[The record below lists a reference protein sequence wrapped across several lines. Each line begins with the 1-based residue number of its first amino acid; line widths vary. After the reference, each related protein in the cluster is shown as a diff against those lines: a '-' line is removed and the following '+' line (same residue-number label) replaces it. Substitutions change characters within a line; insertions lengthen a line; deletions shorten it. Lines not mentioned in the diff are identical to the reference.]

1 MNLNQ
6 KLFALII
13 CVLVFIFTIELVRRR
28 RLREEY
34 SVLWLL
40 TSLIMFV
47 LVIRYDW
54 LEFLTDM
61 IGARIVTTTLFIGAI
76 LFLMLIAVQ
85 ITIKLSQLSR
95 QVKNLVQ
102 ENALLRTEIED
113 FKAGH
118 AGERTS
124 ELGSTVAARCPSV
137 SLPAWAS

>member
-1 MNLNQ
+1 MNPSQ

-40 TSLIMFV
+40 TSLVMFV

-54 LEFLTDM
+54 LELLTNM

-85 ITIKLSQLSR
+85 FTIKLSQLSR

-102 ENALLRTEIED
+102 ENALLRSEIED
-113 FKAGH
+113 VKSGRLRGRNETGPIMAEEKH
-118 AGERTS
+118 
-124 ELGSTVAARCPSV
+124 
-137 SLPAWAS
+137 

>member
-113 FKAGH
+113 FKAGR

-124 ELGSTVAARCPSV
+124 ESLGP
-137 SLPAWAS
+137 

>member
-113 FKAGH
+113 FRASRV
-118 AGERTS
+118 GERTS
-124 ELGSTVAARCPSV
+124 ESV
-137 SLPAWAS
+137 GP